1 MNLLRTLSQS
11 NLALSTLTITWS
23 FGILQLVARPEP
35 ALAALSWALS
45 ISTWTILSRTLFL
58 QKAPQRPSSVFSES
72 EGDWIHTLS
81 QPIHSALFAAS
92 ALQRAD
98 FSPEKRDRY
107 VQQIQTSLQEAADL
121 IKKPSG
127 TPP

>member
-1 MNLLRTLSQS
+1 MNLLRALSHS
-11 NLALSTLTITWS
+11 NLALSALTITWS
-23 FGILQLVARPEP
+23 FGILQLVARPDP

-45 ISTWTILSRTLFL
+45 IFTWTILSKARFL
-58 QKAPQRPSSVFSES
+58 RKAPEQPIAVLSEAQ
-72 EGDWIHTLS
+72 GDWIHTLS

-107 VQQIQTSLQEAADL
+107 VQQIQSSLQEAADL
-121 IKKPSG
+121 IKKPGG
-127 TPP
+127 TLP